1 MKIIPFNTLK
11 VNLSGRRQK
20 KIDESK
26 KSAYNETE
34 KVKRLKK
41 LDARQKKGVI
51 KLILF
56 ALVMLILTVLLG
68 KPIVRAVKDPA
79 AFRSWVEGYGIW
91 GKILFLIMMYVQT
104 VIAFIPGEPL
114 EIAAGYAFGAVP
126 GLIITLIGQTLGSIT
141 VFLFVKKYGMKL
153 VEAFISRE
161 KIASMRFLKDEKK
174 LEAIVFFI
182 FLAPGTP
189 KDALCYFV
197 GLTPMRLGAWLLIS
211 SVARIPSVVTSTI
224 GGNALGVGKI
234 PMAIIVF
241 AVTVVISVV
250 GYWLFTRYSKMRERR
265 RAEKLEKRRLNKLRR
280 KERKQRIL
288 SKAKRIP
295 LKRRRKHLSKTNA

>member
-1 MKIIPFNTLK
+1 M
-11 VNLSGRRQK
+11 
-20 KIDESK
+20 
-26 KSAYNETE
+26 
-34 KVKRLKK
+34 KK
-41 LDARQKKGVI
+41 LDAQKKKGII

-56 ALVMLILTVLLG
+56 AFIMLILTVLLG
-68 KPIVRAVKDPA
+68 QPIVRAVNDPA

-224 GGNALGVGKI
+224 GGNALGVGRI

-241 AVTVVISVV
+241 AATVVVSVA

-265 RAEKLEKRRLNKLRR
+265 RVEKIEKRRLNKVKR
-280 KERKQRIL
+280 KERKRKIL
-288 SKAKRIP
+288 SKTKRFSIKHRKKRTEAK
-295 LKRRRKHLSKTNA
+295 SA